1 MKKAK
6 AEDIEKE
13 ERKLSNKNYK
23 SSKEEKKK
31 SYYKKKFED
40 LIRKKEKKKMANC
53 FISYSNNYRN
63 SSRCILL

>member
-1 MKKAK
+1 MNKLKKAK

-31 SYYKKKFED
+31 
-40 LIRKKEKKKMANC
+40 KENGQL
-53 FISYSNNYRN
+53 FY
-63 SSRCILL
+63 

>member
-23 SSKEEKKK
+23 SSKEEKK
-31 SYYKKKFED
+31 
-40 LIRKKEKKKMANC
+40 EKKKMANC
-53 FISYSNNYRN
+53 FIGYSNNYRN

>member
-1 MKKAK
+1 MNKLKKAK

-23 SSKEEKKK
+23 SSK
-31 SYYKKKFED
+31 
-40 LIRKKEKKKMANC
+40 KEKKKMANC
-53 FISYSNNYRN
+53 FIGYSNNYRN

>member
-1 MKKAK
+1 MNKLKKAK

-31 SYYKKKFED
+31 KEPKKN
-40 LIRKKEKKKMANC
+40 ANKDVPPKDGGADE
-53 FISYSNNYRN
+53 
-63 SSRCILL
+63 